1 MLRQAERGLQAI
13 EKVMVVISWAVT
25 LFITFMIV
33 IDVFLRFAFNAP
45 LPASWEISEVVMPYI
60 VFFALSAALAVGA
73 HVQVT
78 IVTNLFGPKG
88 RRIFEIIATVISLM
102 VCVPVTYWSWLHFWS
117 AYRIGE
123 EILAAIRIPW
133 WLGKFAMPIGLGT
146 FTLRY
151 LLNLV
156 NLFVTD
162 RTAVVDGEGD

>member
-33 IDVFLRFAFNAP
+33 IDVFLRFAFNKP

-60 VFFALSAALAVGA
+60 VFFALSRALAVGA

-78 IVTNLFGPKG
+78 IVTTLFNRKG
-88 RRIFEIIATVISLM
+88 QRVCEIIATLICII
-102 VCVPVTYWSWLHFWS
+102 VCVPLTYWSWLHFWS

-123 EILAAIRIPW
+123 EILAAIKIPW

-151 LLNLV
+151 LFNLV
-156 NLFVTD
+156 NLFVMD
-162 RTAVVDGEGD
+162 RMVVVDGEGD